1 MLALYRHSPPA
12 KNKKGEIILR
22 IPDQR
27 YGLLLVFRTFQKVS
41 YAMVMQISRPVHVLD
56 VAQTP

>member
-1 MLALYRHSPPA
+1 VLALYRRSPPA

-22 IPDQR
+22 IPDER
-27 YGLLLVFRTFQKVS
+27 YGLLMVFRTFDKVS
-41 YAMVMQISRPVHVLD
+41 YALVMQITRPVHVLD